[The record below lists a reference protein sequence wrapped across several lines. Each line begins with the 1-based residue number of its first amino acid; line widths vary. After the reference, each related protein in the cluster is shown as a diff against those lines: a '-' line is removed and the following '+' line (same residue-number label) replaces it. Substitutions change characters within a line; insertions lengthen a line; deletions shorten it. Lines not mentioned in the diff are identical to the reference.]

1 MKLNSSFIL
10 YAGFLIYYYP
20 YIRDIQQNKL
30 LSVSLIYNKTNYY
43 PYIRD
48 IQQNKLL
55 SVYPGYTTKQI
66 AIRIWDIQQNKLF
79 ILQKFKRIYVTN
91 SPNIIEFKEL
101 RLNFP
106 I

>member
-30 LSVSLIYNKTNYY
+30 LSVY
-43 PYIRD
+43 PGYQTKQITIRILD

-66 AIRIWDIQQNKLF
+66 AFRISGIYNKTNCYPYLGYTTKQ
-79 ILQKFKRIYVTN
+79 IIYTSEV
-91 SPNIIEFKEL
+91 
-101 RLNFP
+101 
-106 I
+106 